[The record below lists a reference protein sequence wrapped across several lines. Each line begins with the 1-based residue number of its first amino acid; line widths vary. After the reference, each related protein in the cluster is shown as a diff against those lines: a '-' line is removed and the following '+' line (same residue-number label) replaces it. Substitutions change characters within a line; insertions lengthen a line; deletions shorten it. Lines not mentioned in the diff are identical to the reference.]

1 MKNDLST
8 HSAGVSSVSDLKAS
22 LQAQLHEMEETIAS
36 LGPDATCQ
44 QARLELERF
53 ETNLMSLL
61 ESGAES
67 SLSLWRDRRLLTQ
80 ILEVGNLLYGNLNL
94 DSLLQE
100 IVQVVHHSLEFGAV
114 VLNLVDEDSKQV
126 RVVAHSG
133 LDDEGRQ
140 LLEGAVYAWGDFA
153 NLLRDRFRVGRCY
166 FVPQDEFNWSRD
178 FEGPVY
184 TGIDDEA
191 RGGDL
196 SNRWHPDDALFI
208 PIELGEGQIVGI
220 ISVDEPLS
228 GLRPGPETLRAL
240 EIFAQQ
246 AASAIENA
254 RLYEQ
259 AQQEIA
265 ERKRAE
271 EVMARERDL
280 LQALM
285 DNVPDMIFFK
295 DAESR
300 VIRSNRAHAQL
311 LGFDD
316 RGKVRLSMKIVDQ
329 ETGEEIPQQP
339 REKKEKSDD

>member
-22 LQAQLHEMEETIAS
+22 LQAQLHEMEETIAG

-44 QARLELERF
+44 QALLELERF

-80 ILEVGNLLYGNLNL
+80 ILEVGTLLYLNLNL

-114 VLNLVDEDSKQV
+114 VLNLVDEDSEQV

-153 NLLRDRFRVGRCY
+153 NLLQERFRVGRCY
-166 FVPQDEFNWSRD
+166 FVPHDEFNWSRD

-191 RGGDL
+191 RGDDP
-196 SNRWHPDDALFI
+196 SNRWHPDDALFV
-208 PIELGEGQIVGI
+208 PIELGEGQIVGV

-228 GLRPGPETLRAL
+228 GLQPGPEILRAL

-259 AQQEIA
+259 AQQ
-265 ERKRAE
+265 
-271 EVMARERDL
+271 
-280 LQALM
+280 
-285 DNVPDMIFFK
+285 
-295 DAESR
+295 
-300 VIRSNRAHAQL
+300 
-311 LGFDD
+311 
-316 RGKVRLSMKIVDQ
+316 
-329 ETGEEIPQQP
+329 
-339 REKKEKSDD
+339 